1 MLRRMVL
8 IVSHTPLSLGYCHG
22 YEWNRRLIFFLS
34 FLVVIP
40 WGRLNHP
47 LRKDLVIGQKPEKE
61 GGSGLAEKFWE
72 WSEEQVKPYL

>member
-1 MLRRMVL
+1 MGLK
-8 IVSHTPLSLGYCHG
+8 
-22 YEWNRRLIFFLS
+22 LIFS

-61 GGSGLAEKFWE
+61 GGSGLAEKFWG